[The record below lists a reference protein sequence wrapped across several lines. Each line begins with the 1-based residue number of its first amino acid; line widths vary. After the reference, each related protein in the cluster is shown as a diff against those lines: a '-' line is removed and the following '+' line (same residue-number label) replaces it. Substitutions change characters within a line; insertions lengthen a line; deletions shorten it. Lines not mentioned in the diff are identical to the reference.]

1 MADANNY
8 EMFQLLNQEFTFTVD
23 MSNLGCGLNGALYLT
38 EMDQDGGMARFPT
51 NKAGAKYGTGYCD
64 SQCPHDLKFING
76 QVRIISSS
84 SSSNFYSSNKR
95 QANVLNWTPSAT
107 DINSGAG
114 MFGTCC
120 NEMDI
125 WEGKFLTS
133 RWVQFTKFAIS

>member
-8 EMFQLLNQEFTFTVD
+8 QLFKLLNQEFTFTVD
-23 MSNLGCGLNGALYLT
+23 MSNLGCGLNGALYLA
-38 EMDQDGGMARFPT
+38 EMDADGGMARFPT

-76 QVRIISSS
+76 AVRTASTGQ
-84 SSSNFYSSNKR
+84 YTVAEDCR
-95 QANVLNWTPSAT
+95 QANVLNWTPSTT

-125 WEGKFLTS
+125 WEGEFFIIGIKP
-133 RWVQFTKFAIS
+133 